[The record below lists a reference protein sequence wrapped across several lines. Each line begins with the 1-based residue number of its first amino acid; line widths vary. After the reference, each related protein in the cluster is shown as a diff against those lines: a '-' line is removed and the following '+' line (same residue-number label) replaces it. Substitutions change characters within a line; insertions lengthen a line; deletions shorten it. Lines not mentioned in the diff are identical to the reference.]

1 MVRMPQPPALPA
13 LPIRAALP
21 ELLDAVDRTGTAV
34 LAAPPGTG
42 KTTLAPLA
50 LAGLIDV
57 AASGTAGH
65 ADGEA
70 PRRRVLVAEPRR
82 LATRAAAAR
91 MAAILGEQVGARVGY
106 QIRGESRR
114 SAATRVQV
122 VTTGVLL
129 NRLLADPE
137 LPGVDLVVLDEC
149 HERHLETDTALA
161 FLAETRQVLRPDL
174 AIVAASAT
182 ADIGLWTAL
191 LADGDRP
198 APAVTS
204 APMRHPVAMHWAPPR
219 ERIGA
224 PEGMRV
230 DHRFLAHVA
239 HVVDRALAEGDGDLL
254 VFLPGAGEIRRVAE
268 RLVHLGNL
276 DVDIYQLHGSVSSVE
291 QDRALAPTARRRIVL
306 STDIAESSLTVPGVR
321 IVVDAGLARRP
332 VIDHARGLPGLTT
345 TLASRAAADQRAGRA
360 GREGPGAVWRCWG
373 EAEHA
378 RRPAQPAPDIAC
390 SDLTAFRLQT
400 ACWGTP
406 VEDLVL
412 PGRPPAG
419 AVEAAEATLR
429 SLGAIDGDGAATPRG
444 RKLATVGL
452 HPRLA
457 RALLDGAERVGSAK
471 AAEVAALLGLDK
483 RGRGDDLLA
492 QWRQLRRTR
501 DRQWEREVK
510 RLGRSVPQRDRHV
523 GDDEAAAVVIALAF
537 PERVARRSGSQWL
550 TVAGTGAAVAEGSAL
565 SGSEWIAIAD
575 ADRSP
580 GRAAAVVRAGV
591 PIDGELACELVGDAR
606 SERVVWDA
614 ERRDVS
620 ARAVRSLGAI
630 EVSSKPLRAADPA
643 LVAAALAEGLRREG
657 LGLLS
662 WSKESKRLRERMA
675 FCHRRLGE
683 PWADVSDAALA
694 AGTDW
699 LEPWWSRARRRS
711 DVERIP
717 VGQALRNLLPWQ
729 AGIDETAPEA
739 LAVPSGRTAR
749 VDYSGEVPVL
759 AVKLQEMFG
768 ADDGPRIAGEP
779 VLLHLLS
786 PAGRPLAVTADL
798 RSFWEG
804 PYRQVRGE
812 MRGRYPKH
820 PWPEDPYS
828 VPATARTK
836 RRSLQGVEPLV
847 ERQEHEGAPD
857 GGADRGEGEEEDP
870 GAGRQRRDPGELVGV
885 RLARAPAAAAART
898 ELQHRLH
905 RAEQEQ
911 PGPDVAGDGL
921 DDRVAVPGGGE
932 DARAD
937 HEQRQGAVPVADE
950 HEHDGQEHQ
959 GDPQEQDDPAR
970 AGEGGGHQAERGR
983 GRVAGDEGHGR
994 AEPGGPA
1001 AREGEAR
1008 GVGVEADA
1016 GEAAAHEDR
1025 HERVAAL
1032 VRDGDQAAGPA
1043 PRRGEQ
1049 DGGGRGGQAGEH
1061 DPGRRGAL
1069 RAGEGVE
1076 EGLDGFHWAS
1086 GFGVN
1091 RTRGEG

>member
-1 MVRMPQPPALPA
+1 MPQLPA

-21 ELLDAVDRTGTAV
+21 ELLDAVERTGTAV

-50 LAGLIDV
+50 LAGLIDP
-57 AASGTAGH
+57 GTAG
-65 ADGEA
+65 
-70 PRRRVLVAEPRR
+70 PQRRVLVAEPRR
-82 LATRAAAAR
+82 LATRAAATR
-91 MAAILGEQVGARVGY
+91 MAAILGDKLGERVGY

-114 SAATRVQV
+114 SAATRVEV

-161 FLAETRQVLRPDL
+161 FLAETRQILRPEL

-204 APMRHPVAMHWAPPR
+204 EPMRHPVAMHWAPPR
-219 ERIGA
+219 ERITA
-224 PEGMRV
+224 PDGMRV

-239 HVVDRALAEGDGDLL
+239 HIVDRALDEDEGDVL

-268 RLVHLGNL
+268 RLAHQGAEHLG
-276 DVDIYQLHGSVSSVE
+276 VDIYQLHGSVSSAE
-291 QDRALAPTARRRIVL
+291 QDRALAPSAPGRRRIVL

-360 GREGPGAVWRCWG
+360 GREGPGAVWRCWT
-373 EAEHA
+373 EAEHT
-378 RRPAQPAPDIAC
+378 RRTAQPAPDIAT
-390 SDLTAFRLQT
+390 SDLTAFRLQA

-406 VEDLVL
+406 VDDLVL

-419 AVEAAEATLR
+419 ALEAAEATLR
-429 SLGAIDGDGAATPRG
+429 SLGAIDGDGAATARG
-444 RKLATVGL
+444 RHLATVGL

-492 QWRQLRRTR
+492 QWRQLRQSR
-501 DRQWEREVK
+501 DRQWENEVK
-510 RLGRSVPQRDRHV
+510 RLGRSVPNRSRHV
-523 GDDEAAAVVIALAF
+523 GDDEAAATVIALAF
-537 PERVARRSGSQWL
+537 PERVARRQGGAAPVQAKASAANRSGGATSARQWL
-550 TVAGTGAAVAEGSAL
+550 TVAGTGAVAAEGSAL

-580 GRAAAVVRAGV
+580 GRAAAVIRAAV
-591 PIDGELACELVGDAR
+591 PIDGELACELVGDEW

-620 ARAVRSLGAI
+620 ARSVRSLGAI
-630 EVSSKPLRAADPA
+630 EVSSKPLGRPDPA

-657 LGLLS
+657 LDLLT
-662 WSKESKRLRERMA
+662 WSQESRRLRDRMA
-675 FCHRRLGE
+675 FCHRQIGE

-694 AGTDW
+694 SGTDW
-699 LEPWWSRARRRS
+699 LEPWWSRSKRRS

-729 AGIDETAPEA
+729 AGIDETAPES
-739 LAVPSGRTAR
+739 LAVPSGRSAR
-749 VDYSGEVPVL
+749 VDYSGEAPVL

-768 ADDGPRIAGEP
+768 ADDGPRIAGVP
-779 VLLHLLS
+779 VVLHLLS

-804 PYRQVRGE
+804 PYQQVRKE
-812 MRGRYPKH
+812 MRGRYPRH

-828 VPATARTK
+828 VAATARVKPRPK
-836 RRSLQGVEPLV
+836 R
-847 ERQEHEGAPD
+847 
-857 GGADRGEGEEEDP
+857 
-870 GAGRQRRDPGELVGV
+870 
-885 RLARAPAAAAART
+885 
-898 ELQHRLH
+898 
-905 RAEQEQ
+905 
-911 PGPDVAGDGL
+911 
-921 DDRVAVPGGGE
+921 
-932 DARAD
+932 
-937 HEQRQGAVPVADE
+937 
-950 HEHDGQEHQ
+950 
-959 GDPQEQDDPAR
+959 
-970 AGEGGGHQAERGR
+970 
-983 GRVAGDEGHGR
+983 
-994 AEPGGPA
+994 
-1001 AREGEAR
+1001 
-1008 GVGVEADA
+1008 
-1016 GEAAAHEDR
+1016 
-1025 HERVAAL
+1025 
-1032 VRDGDQAAGPA
+1032 
-1043 PRRGEQ
+1043 
-1049 DGGGRGGQAGEH
+1049 
-1061 DPGRRGAL
+1061 
-1069 RAGEGVE
+1069 
-1076 EGLDGFHWAS
+1076 
-1086 GFGVN
+1086 
-1091 RTRGEG
+1091 

>member
-1 MVRMPQPPALPA
+1 MPQPPALPA

-21 ELLDAVDRTGTAV
+21 ELLDAVARTGTAV

-50 LAGLIDV
+50 LAGLIDTG
-57 AASGTAGH
+57 AAP
-65 ADGEA
+65 A
-70 PRRRVLVAEPRR
+70 PPRRVLVAEPRR

-91 MAAILGEQVGARVGY
+91 MAAILGEKTGERVGY

-114 SAATRVQV
+114 SAATRVEV

-174 AIVAASAT
+174 ALVAASAT

-191 LADGDRP
+191 LGTDRP

-204 APMRHPVAMHWAPPR
+204 EPMRHPVAMHWAPPR
-219 ERIGA
+219 ERLA
-224 PEGMRV
+224 PPDGMRV

-239 HVVDRALAEGDGDLL
+239 HVVDRALAEDDGDVL

-268 RLVHLGNL
+268 RLARLEAKNLG
-276 DVDIYQLHGSVSSVE
+276 VDIYQLHGSVSSAE
-291 QDRALAPTARRRIVL
+291 QDRALALSGRRRIVL
-306 STDIAESSLTVPGVR
+306 ATDIAESSLTVPGVR

-332 VIDHARGLPGLTT
+332 LIDHARGLPGLTT
-345 TLASRAAADQRAGRA
+345 APASRAAADQRAGRA
-360 GREGPGAVWRCWG
+360 GREGPGAVWRCWS

-390 SDLTAFRLQT
+390 SDLTAFRLQA

-406 VEDLVL
+406 VDDLVL

-429 SLGAIDGDGAATPRG
+429 SLGAIDGDGAATARG

-457 RALLDGAERVGSAK
+457 RALLDGAERVGTAK

-492 QWRQLRRTR
+492 EWRRLRQSR

-510 RLGRSVPQRDRHV
+510 RLGRSVPGRDRHV
-523 GDDEAAAVVIALAF
+523 GDDEAAAVVVALAF
-537 PERVARRSGSQWL
+537 PERVARRNGAQWL
-550 TVAGTGAAVAEGSAL
+550 TVAGTGAVASEGSAL
-565 SGSEWIAIAD
+565 GGSEWIAIAD

-591 PIDGELACELVGDAR
+591 PIDGELACELVGSER

-620 ARAVRSLGAI
+620 ARSVRSLGAI
-630 EVSSKPLRAADPA
+630 EVSSKPLRDKADPA

-662 WSKESKRLRERMA
+662 WSQESRRLRERMA

-717 VGQALRNLLPWQ
+717 VGRALRNLLPWQ

-739 LAVPSGRTAR
+739 LAVPSGRSVR
-749 VDYSGEVPVL
+749 VDYSGEAPVL

-804 PYRQVRGE
+804 PYRQVRKE

-828 VPATARTK
+828 VAATARTK
-836 RRSLQGVEPLV
+836 RRS
-847 ERQEHEGAPD
+847 
-857 GGADRGEGEEEDP
+857 
-870 GAGRQRRDPGELVGV
+870 
-885 RLARAPAAAAART
+885 
-898 ELQHRLH
+898 
-905 RAEQEQ
+905 
-911 PGPDVAGDGL
+911 
-921 DDRVAVPGGGE
+921 
-932 DARAD
+932 
-937 HEQRQGAVPVADE
+937 
-950 HEHDGQEHQ
+950 
-959 GDPQEQDDPAR
+959 
-970 AGEGGGHQAERGR
+970 
-983 GRVAGDEGHGR
+983 
-994 AEPGGPA
+994 
-1001 AREGEAR
+1001 
-1008 GVGVEADA
+1008 
-1016 GEAAAHEDR
+1016 
-1025 HERVAAL
+1025 
-1032 VRDGDQAAGPA
+1032 
-1043 PRRGEQ
+1043 
-1049 DGGGRGGQAGEH
+1049 
-1061 DPGRRGAL
+1061 
-1069 RAGEGVE
+1069 
-1076 EGLDGFHWAS
+1076 
-1086 GFGVN
+1086 
-1091 RTRGEG
+1091 